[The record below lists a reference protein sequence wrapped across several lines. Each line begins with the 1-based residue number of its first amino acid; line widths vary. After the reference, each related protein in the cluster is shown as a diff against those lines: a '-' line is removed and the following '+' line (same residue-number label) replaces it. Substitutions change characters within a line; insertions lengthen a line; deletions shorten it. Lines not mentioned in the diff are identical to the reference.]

1 MLAALRGLGVR
12 MVDAASSN
20 KQGRQG
26 RWHAIRCVLA
36 AWVAASLAA
45 LAPAAASE
53 LEARSRALQRAHAAV
68 FALEVQ
74 AVEGARSAAT
84 LGRERQGSA
93 VLIGDDGVL
102 LTVGYLVLEAETV
115 ALVNDAGLRLPA
127 RVLAYDVATGFGLVQ
142 ALAPLGRAPVPLA
155 GNAPAPGPEPLTAI
169 SAGAEAEVL
178 PVTLASRRAF
188 SGTWEYHL
196 ESALYTHPPLDQH
209 SGAAL
214 FNAQGE
220 LLGIGSL
227 ALPDVQ
233 PGPARQRLPGNL
245 FVPVELLRP
254 VLAELRSQ
262 GRSAASARPWL
273 GLNCAEQRGELRVLR
288 VADDSPADVAGLQPG
303 DRITRIDGR
312 KVAALA
318 QLWLALWADP
328 RPQRAVSLEIERE
341 GRPLTITVH
350 AVDRAATLAR
360 ATGI

>member
-1 MLAALRGLGVR
+1 M
-12 MVDAASSN
+12 
-20 KQGRQG
+20 
-26 RWHAIRCVLA
+26 
-36 AWVAASLAA
+36 
-45 LAPAAASE
+45 E
-53 LEARSRALQRAHAAV
+53 TRSRALQRAHAAV

-74 AVEGARSAAT
+74 AVDGARSAAT

-115 ALVNDAGLRLPA
+115 ALVNDEGVRLPA

-142 ALAPLGRAPVPLA
+142 ALAPLGRAAVPLA
-155 GNAPAPGPEPLTAI
+155 RTPPLPGPEPLTAI
-169 SAGAEAEVL
+169 SAGEEAEVL
-178 PVTLASRRAF
+178 PVTLVSRRAF
-188 SGTWEYHL
+188 SGTWEYHI
-196 ESALYTHPPLDQH
+196 ETALYTSPPLDQH

-214 FNAQGE
+214 FNPQGE
-220 LLGIGSL
+220 LLGIASL

-245 FVPVELLRP
+245 FLPVDLLQP
-254 VLAELRSQ
+254 VLAELRSR

-288 VADDSPADVAGLQPG
+288 VADDSPADVAGLQSG

-312 KVAALA
+312 RVGALS
-318 QLWLALWADP
+318 QLWQTLWADP
-328 RPQRAVSLEIERE
+328 RPQRAVELEIERD
-341 GRPLTITVH
+341 GRLMTVVVH
-350 AVDRAATLAR
+350 AVDRDATLAR